1 MSIEEAD
8 AARQDR
14 VSEARKRA
22 KETKKSLLEAAAR
35 EGAAAAE

>member
-1 MSIEEAD
+1 MSIDEAK

-22 KETKKSLLEAAAR
+22 GETKKHSLEAAAR
-35 EGAAAAE
+35 EEAAAVE